1 MYFLDLIYI
10 KNKFLSKKLSRNHC
24 STYLKTLSVNLMI
37 AHFFFALTASEM
49 GLSPTIL
56 ALIVVSSI
64 VFIVG
69 FAKSSREN
77 EYKKLMDSFIERK
90 DESD

>member
-1 MYFLDLIYI
+1 MI
-10 KNKFLSKKLSRNHC
+10 NH
-24 STYLKTLSVNLMI
+24 L
-37 AHFFFALTASEM
+37 FFALTASEM

-90 DESD
+90 EESD

>member
-1 MYFLDLIYI
+1 MDLM
-10 KNKFLSKKLSRNHC
+10 L
-24 STYLKTLSVNLMI
+24 

-49 GLSPTIL
+49 GLSPAIL
-56 ALIVVSSI
+56 ALILVSSV

-77 EYKKLMDSFIERK
+77 EYKKLMDSFIARK
-90 DESD
+90 EESD

>member
-1 MYFLDLIYI
+1 MI
-10 KNKFLSKKLSRNHC
+10 
-24 STYLKTLSVNLMI
+24 LMPVSLL
-37 AHFFFALTASEM
+37 FSLTAHEI
-49 GLSPTIL
+49 GLSPSIL
-56 ALIVVSSI
+56 SLIVVSSI

-90 DESD
+90 EESD

>member
-1 MYFLDLIYI
+1 MPV
-10 KNKFLSKKLSRNHC
+10 S
-24 STYLKTLSVNLMI
+24 YL
-37 AHFFFALTASEM
+37 FALTASEM
-49 GLSPTIL
+49 GLTHRLL

-64 VFIVG
+64 AFIVG

-90 DESD
+90 EESN

>member
-1 MYFLDLIYI
+1 MITHLI
-10 KNKFLSKKLSRNHC
+10 
-24 STYLKTLSVNLMI
+24 
-37 AHFFFALTASEM
+37 FALTASEM

-69 FAKSSREN
+69 FAKSSKEN

-90 DESD
+90 EEPD

>member
-1 MYFLDLIYI
+1 MP
-10 KNKFLSKKLSRNHC
+10 
-24 STYLKTLSVNLMI
+24 
-37 AHFFFALTASEM
+37 AHFLFALTASEM
-49 GLSPTIL
+49 GLSPSIV
-56 ALIVVSSI
+56 ALILVSSI

-90 DESD
+90 EESD

>member
-1 MYFLDLIYI
+1 
-10 KNKFLSKKLSRNHC
+10 
-24 STYLKTLSVNLMI
+24 MI

-49 GLSPTIL
+49 GLSPAII
-56 ALIVVSSI
+56 ALIVISSI

-90 DESD
+90 EESD

>member
-1 MYFLDLIYI
+1 MLTH
-10 KNKFLSKKLSRNHC
+10 LS
-24 STYLKTLSVNLMI
+24 
-37 AHFFFALTASEM
+37 FALTASEM

-64 VFIVG
+64 DFIVG

-90 DESD
+90 EESD

>member
-1 MYFLDLIYI
+1 MLTHL
-10 KNKFLSKKLSRNHC
+10 
-24 STYLKTLSVNLMI
+24 
-37 AHFFFALTASEM
+37 FFALTASEM

-90 DESD
+90 EQSD

>member
-1 MYFLDLIYI
+1 MPVCYF
-10 KNKFLSKKLSRNHC
+10 FS
-24 STYLKTLSVNLMI
+24 
-37 AHFFFALTASEM
+37 LTASEM
-49 GLSPTIL
+49 GISPTIL
-56 ALIVVSSI
+56 ALIIFSSI

-90 DESD
+90 EESD

>member
-1 MYFLDLIYI
+1 MQVLL
-10 KNKFLSKKLSRNHC
+10 
-24 STYLKTLSVNLMI
+24 
-37 AHFFFALTASEM
+37 FFALTTSEM

-56 ALIVVSSI
+56 ALIFVSSI
-64 VFIVG
+64 VFVVG

-90 DESD
+90 EEYE

>member
-1 MYFLDLIYI
+1 MPVRI
-10 KNKFLSKKLSRNHC
+10 
-24 STYLKTLSVNLMI
+24 
-37 AHFFFALTASEM
+37 FFALTASEM

-56 ALIVVSSI
+56 ALIIVSSI

-77 EYKKLMDSFIERK
+77 EYKKLMDSFIEKRE
-90 DESD
+90 ESD

>member
-1 MYFLDLIYI
+1 M
-10 KNKFLSKKLSRNHC
+10 
-24 STYLKTLSVNLMI
+24 KT
-37 AHFFFALTASEM
+37 HFFFALTASEM
-49 GLSPTIL
+49 GLSPTII
-56 ALIVVSSI
+56 ALIVFSSI

-90 DESD
+90 EEPD

>member
-1 MYFLDLIYI
+1 MYL
-10 KNKFLSKKLSRNHC
+10 
-24 STYLKTLSVNLMI
+24 NLML
-37 AHFFFALTASEM
+37 FGFLFGLTASEM
-49 GLSPTIL
+49 GLSPTIM
-56 ALIVVSSI
+56 ALIVVSSV

-90 DESD
+90 EESD

>member
-1 MYFLDLIYI
+1 M
-10 KNKFLSKKLSRNHC
+10 
-24 STYLKTLSVNLMI
+24 NLMLV
-37 AHFFFALTASEM
+37 AYFFALTASEI

-56 ALIVVSSI
+56 ALIVFSSI
-64 VFIVG
+64 AFIVG

-90 DESD
+90 EDSN

>member
-1 MYFLDLIYI
+1 
-10 KNKFLSKKLSRNHC
+10 
-24 STYLKTLSVNLMI
+24 MI
-37 AHFFFALTASEM
+37 THLFFALTASEM

-90 DESD
+90 EKSD

>member
-1 MYFLDLIYI
+1 
-10 KNKFLSKKLSRNHC
+10 
-24 STYLKTLSVNLMI
+24 MI
-37 AHFFFALTASEM
+37 THLFFALTPSEM

-77 EYKKLMDSFIERK
+77 EYKKLMDSFIQTNE
-90 DESD
+90 ESY

>member
-1 MYFLDLIYI
+1 MLTHL
-10 KNKFLSKKLSRNHC
+10 
-24 STYLKTLSVNLMI
+24 
-37 AHFFFALTASEM
+37 FFALTASEM

-77 EYKKLMDSFIERK
+77 EYKKLMDSFIKRK
-90 DESD
+90 EESD

>member
-1 MYFLDLIYI
+1 
-10 KNKFLSKKLSRNHC
+10 
-24 STYLKTLSVNLMI
+24 MI
-37 AHFFFALTASEM
+37 THLLFALTASEM
-49 GLSPTIL
+49 GLNPAIL

-90 DESD
+90 EESD

>member
-1 MYFLDLIYI
+1 MPVSFP
-10 KNKFLSKKLSRNHC
+10 
-24 STYLKTLSVNLMI
+24 
-37 AHFFFALTASEM
+37 FALTATEM
-49 GLSPTIL
+49 GLSPVIVVLIL
-56 ALIVVSSI
+56 VSSI

-90 DESD
+90 EDSD

>member
-1 MYFLDLIYI
+1 MLTH
-10 KNKFLSKKLSRNHC
+10 LS
-24 STYLKTLSVNLMI
+24 
-37 AHFFFALTASEM
+37 FALTASEM

-56 ALIVVSSI
+56 ALIVVSSV

-90 DESD
+90 EESD